1 MNGRACFIY
10 MVVIAVLASAQSMAR
25 GATET
30 DPPQVQNSPEPDVTV
45 TLALEGTTVEGT
57 PVVASAENTARALY
71 LVNPSSPDFIAVEE
85 TGHNQWTCTLKSGKR
100 YVVGWISEKMYG
112 YLSEP
117 FLAKEGLRI
126 SFSPGIPTTF
136 EYDLRHPPKD
146 VETIPAQV
154 MLLREIISDGKRTF
168 LSWAMP
174 NKVKKPSIV
183 KVEGLAAGTYQISAR
198 TADAS
203 KHFKNHTPMLYED
216 RVVEIRPATVNRFEP
231 NYPEID
237 TTVEPGDLTV
247 RGVAY
252 DAKGKPLRRKTV
264 CLTPTPEKRLDLKL
278 YYPATRTDR
287 EGRFEFT
294 GIRPNMGIV
303 LWCSESPLMLR
314 PEWAGDD
321 ATISVDFVVGRQRMN
336 IEVGEPIGSITIDW
350 RNGQVG
356 RLSDL
361 KGKVVVLDFWAS
373 WCGPCIRSL
382 PGLNVLAD
390 KYANRQDVIF
400 VALSVDTI
408 REVWEK
414 KVDTSGW
421 TALLHG
427 WQDRQKN
434 PVGYQGGIPFC
445 VVIDQ
450 DGVVRAAGHFL
461 ELQSELDR
469 LLGTVEHP

>member
-1 MNGRACFIY
+1 
-10 MVVIAVLASAQSMAR
+10 
-25 GATET
+25 
-30 DPPQVQNSPEPDVTV
+30 
-45 TLALEGTTVEGT
+45 
-57 PVVASAENTARALY
+57 
-71 LVNPSSPDFIAVEE
+71 
-85 TGHNQWTCTLKSGKR
+85 
-100 YVVGWISEKMYG
+100 
-112 YLSEP
+112 
-117 FLAKEGLRI
+117 
-126 SFSPGIPTTF
+126 
-136 EYDLRHPPKD
+136 
-146 VETIPAQV
+146 

-264 CLTPTPEKRLDLKL
+264 CLTPSPEKRLDLKL

-336 IEVGEPIGSITIDW
+336 IEVGEPIGQHHHRLAKRSGRSTLRSERKG
-350 RNGQVG
+350 RNPGLLGELV
-356 RLSDL
+356 
-361 KGKVVVLDFWAS
+361 
-373 WCGPCIRSL
+373 RSL
-382 PGLNVLAD
+382 HPLAARPERARRQVCESTGHRIRCSQRRLPPRGLGEEGRHVRLDRPSSRMAGPAEEPRRIPGRHSLLC
-390 KYANRQDVIF
+390 RH
-400 VALSVDTI
+400 
-408 REVWEK
+408 R
-414 KVDTSGW
+414 SGW
-421 TALLHG
+421 SRPRRRPLPRTAIRIG
-427 WQDRQKN
+427 SAPWNR
-434 PVGYQGGIPFC
+434 
-445 VVIDQ
+445 
-450 DGVVRAAGHFL
+450 RASI
-461 ELQSELDR
+461 ER
-469 LLGTVEHP
+469 